1 MKAVSVL
8 LMWLIG
14 MLAGCG
20 GVSPPERF
28 YTLEARGDVS
38 TSSLPVTYRVSIGPI
53 NVPELVN
60 RPQMVF
66 RVSPQRVVIA
76 EQSRW
81 AEPLDSAIGRV
92 IAGNLARQL
101 TGATIVATN
110 TDADIRVFIDI
121 QSFESVP
128 GREAA
133 IELIWTL
140 KQWHKPPTSGHL
152 AWHEPVTGNDH
163 EAIVAAHELALV
175 AISRAIADAIRNLPR

>member
-1 MKAVSVL
+1 MKAVPVL
-8 LMWLIG
+8 CLLG

-28 YTLEARGDVS
+28 YTLEARGN
-38 TSSLPVTYRVSIGPI
+38 TSAPVAAATYRVSIGPV
-53 NVPELVN
+53 NVPDLVN

-92 IAGNLARQL
+92 IAGNLARQVA
-101 TGATIVATN
+101 GAAVVAAN

-133 IELIWTL
+133 IELTWTL
-140 KQWHKPPTSGHL
+140 KQRDKMATSGRL
-152 AWHEPVTGNDH
+152 AWHEPVVGNDH
-163 EAIVAAHELALV
+163 EAIVAAHELALA
-175 AISRAIADAIRNLPR
+175 AISRGIADAIRNLPR